1 MTKNVNIKISMMKM
15 TKMLIKL
22 NDGTECWGREII
34 KRNRVTKILNDNVQL
49 KWKMVVLISEP
60 QREHS
65 KRFGYV

>member
-1 MTKNVNIKISMMKM
+1 MMKMTKNVNIKISMMKM

-49 KWKMVVLISEP
+49 K
-60 QREHS
+60 
-65 KRFGYV
+65 